1 MPQTRAEARPET
13 RAEILLPTTNLRGDL
28 PFFTKTLGMRLD
40 MIYPA
45 DSPSVA
51 VISGHGLRLRLDAGA
66 QTAPGLIRILC
77 DDWASLAEGKQSL
90 RKSVV

>member
-1 MPQTRAEARPET
+1 MPQTKAE
-13 RAEILLPTTNLRGDL
+13 LVLPTTDLRADL

-45 DSPSVA
+45 DNPAVA

-66 QTAPGLIRILC
+66 TG
-77 DDWASLAEGKQSL
+77 G
-90 RKSVV
+90 